1 MDAKEEVRARLDIV
15 DVIGDY
21 VQLKRAGRNFKG
33 LSPFTSE
40 RTPSFFVSPDK
51 QIWHDFSS
59 NRGGDVFSFVMEA
72 EGLDFKASL
81 EMLAR
86 KAGVD
91 LAMYA
96 SSGDQKLAARRK
108 RAAAALDLSAK
119 YYQASLA
126 RNKHAAKYVLQTR
139 KILPQTID
147 SFLIGYAPNADKAL
161 IQFLTKKGFQ
171 PKELSDAGL
180 VNRFGGDLFRGR
192 MMVALQDGNGQT
204 IGFTGRI
211 LEDIPNAPKYLNTPQ
226 TILYDK
232 SRHVFGLSQAKQA
245 IRKSG
250 YVVLVEGN
258 LDVVSSHQAGFAM
271 TVATAGT
278 AMTEHHLRALSRLST
293 DIRLAYD
300 NDKAGLAATE
310 RAIEIAAVVG
320 VELKVISLPA
330 EAKDP
335 DELVRQDPKGWQQ
348 AIEAARPAIEWLID
362 HYAETLDI
370 TSASG
375 KRQFTSSMLSLTAKI
390 QDPVEREHYETKVAA
405 RIGVSLETIHSKI
418 DQMADQE
425 KARPKRK
432 VKTSHQISS
441 DSTYYDDLL
450 AVAIIDPACRS
461 MLTQSLAGSLPRPE
475 QQRLYDYI
483 LHNKNTSLTNTP
495 KNLQDIDTYV
505 KIVILRAETRYAP
518 WSDQDR
524 YQETARLIRHIE
536 YENKKNKRDTLIDQL
551 REAEQSGEDQA
562 AHQLREQLN
571 VVIKEIAR
579 GKR

>member
-1 MDAKEEVRARLDIV
+1 
-15 DVIGDY
+15 
-21 VQLKRAGRNFKG
+21 
-33 LSPFTSE
+33 
-40 RTPSFFVSPDK
+40 
-51 QIWHDFSS
+51 
-59 NRGGDVFSFVMEA
+59 
-72 EGLDFKASL
+72 
-81 EMLAR
+81 
-86 KAGVD
+86 
-91 LAMYA
+91 
-96 SSGDQKLAARRK
+96 
-108 RAAAALDLSAK
+108 
-119 YYQASLA
+119 
-126 RNKHAAKYVLQTR
+126 
-139 KILPQTID
+139 
-147 SFLIGYAPNADKAL
+147 
-161 IQFLTKKGFQ
+161 
-171 PKELSDAGL
+171 
-180 VNRFGGDLFRGR
+180 
-192 MMVALQDGNGQT
+192 MVALQDGNGQT

-335 DELVRQDPKGWQQ
+335 DELVRQDPKSWQQ
-348 AIEAARPAIEWLID
+348 AIEAAQPAIEWLID
-362 HYAETLDI
+362 HYAENLDI

-375 KRQFTSSMLSLTAKI
+375 KRQFTSSMLGLTAKI

-432 VKTSHQISS
+432 VKTSHQIASE
-441 DSTYYDDLL
+441 STYYDDLL

-475 QQRLYDYI
+475 QQRLYDYL
-483 LHNKNTSLTNTP
+483 LHNEDASLTNIP

>member
-1 MDAKEEVRARLDIV
+1 MEAKEEVRARLDIV

-126 RNKHAAKYVLQTR
+126 RNQHAAKYVLQTR
-139 KILPQTID
+139 KILPKTID

-335 DELVRQDPKGWQQ
+335 DELVRQDPKSWQQ
-348 AIEAARPAIEWLID
+348 AIEAAQPAIEWLID
-362 HYAETLDI
+362 HYAENLDI

-375 KRQFTSSMLSLTAKI
+375 KRQFTSSMLGLTAKI

-425 KARPKRK
+425 RARPKRK
-432 VKTSHQISS
+432 VKTSHQIASE
-441 DSTYYDDLL
+441 STYYDDLL

-475 QQRLYDYI
+475 QQRLYDYL
-483 LHNKNTSLTNTP
+483 LHNEDASLTNIP

-551 REAEQSGEDQA
+551 REAELSGEDQA

>member
-1 MDAKEEVRARLDIV
+1 MEAKEEVRARLDIV

-126 RNKHAAKYVLQTR
+126 RNQHAAKYVLQTR
-139 KILPQTID
+139 KILPKTID

-348 AIEAARPAIEWLID
+348 AIEAAQPAIEWLID
-362 HYAETLDI
+362 HYAENLDI

-375 KRQFTSSMLSLTAKI
+375 KRQFTSSMLGLTAKI

-432 VKTSHQISS
+432 VKTSHQIASES
-441 DSTYYDDLL
+441 AYYDDLL

-475 QQRLYDYI
+475 QQRLYDYL
-483 LHNKNTSLTNTP
+483 LHNKDASLTNIP

>member
-1 MDAKEEVRARLDIV
+1 MEAKEEVRARLDIV

-126 RNKHAAKYVLQTR
+126 RNQHAAKYVLQTR
-139 KILPQTID
+139 KILPKTID

-335 DELVRQDPKGWQQ
+335 DELVRQDPKSWQQ
-348 AIEAARPAIEWLID
+348 AIEAAQPAIEWLID
-362 HYAETLDI
+362 HYAEALDI

-375 KRQFTSSMLSLTAKI
+375 KRQFTSSMLGLTAKI

-425 KARPKRK
+425 RARPKRK
-432 VKTSHQISS
+432 VKTSHQIASE
-441 DSTYYDDLL
+441 STYYDDLL

-475 QQRLYDYI
+475 QQRLYDYL
-483 LHNKNTSLTNTP
+483 LHNEDASLTNIP

-551 REAEQSGEDQA
+551 REAELSGEDQA

>member
-1 MDAKEEVRARLDIV
+1 MEAKEEVRARLDIV

-126 RNKHAAKYVLQTR
+126 RNQHAAKYVLQTR
-139 KILPQTID
+139 KILPKTID
-147 SFLIGYAPNADKAL
+147 SFLIGYAPIADKAL

-348 AIEAARPAIEWLID
+348 AIEAAQPAIEWLID
-362 HYAETLDI
+362 HYAENLDI

-375 KRQFTSSMLSLTAKI
+375 KRQFTSSMLGLTAKI

-425 KARPKRK
+425 RARPKRK
-432 VKTSHQISS
+432 VKTSHQIASE
-441 DSTYYDDLL
+441 STYYDDLL

-475 QQRLYDYI
+475 QQRLYDYL
-483 LHNKNTSLTNTP
+483 LHNKDASLTNIP

-551 REAEQSGEDQA
+551 REAEQLGEDQA

>member
-1 MDAKEEVRARLDIV
+1 MEAKEEVRARLDIV

-126 RNKHAAKYVLQTR
+126 RNQHAAKYVLQTR
-139 KILPQTID
+139 KILPKTID

-348 AIEAARPAIEWLID
+348 AIEAAQPAIEWLID
-362 HYAETLDI
+362 HYAENLDI

-375 KRQFTSSMLSLTAKI
+375 KRQFTSSMLGLTAKI

-425 KARPKRK
+425 RARPKRK
-432 VKTSHQISS
+432 VKTSHQIASE
-441 DSTYYDDLL
+441 STYYDDLL

-475 QQRLYDYI
+475 QQRLYDYL
-483 LHNKNTSLTNTP
+483 LHNKDASLTNIP

-551 REAEQSGEDQA
+551 REAEQLGEDQA